1 MCHIQ
6 VATKL
11 ARRHKVWTLRLEKEK
26 ERRELEKTAHL
37 LALTGRSGGAL
48 DGGTTI
54 EDFRLPKSTM
64 EKRMEKY
71 TMRRKMKAE
80 ERKARLDNE
89 RRKQAEA
96 VVEKRRRLVDEAKV
110 PDSKPTK
117 ATISRA
123 EKVFPTH

>member
-1 MCHIQ
+1 
-6 VATKL
+6 
-11 ARRHKVWTLRLEKEK
+11 
-26 ERRELEKTAHL
+26 
-37 LALTGRSGGAL
+37 
-48 DGGTTI
+48 
-54 EDFRLPKSTM
+54 M

-71 TMRRKMKAE
+71 TMRHKMKAE

-96 VVEKRRRLVDEAKV
+96 VAEKRRRLVDEAKV

-123 EKVFPTH
+123 EKVCPIHPRNRTISNETYVIIMDFMS